1 MTAMNRFVRVF
12 TLAAGTLACSIAAI
26 AQAPVELGR
35 RSQVDLGRQAD
46 APVDLGRLFKAE
58 LSGYTEVLNPAG
70 GGAVSTPASGTF
82 TARLAP
88 TGDAI
93 EYELSYKDLIG
104 NVTQS
109 HIHFGQ
115 TGTTGGIMV
124 WLCETPPDF
133 NDPTDRAPTCPAAG
147 TVSGQI
153 TSASIIGPASQGIAA
168 GEFEEVVKALQ
179 AGSAYVNV
187 HTTSFPPG
195 EIRGQVK

>member
-1 MTAMNRFVRVF
+1 MKAMRPCVLVL
-12 TLAAGTLACSIAAI
+12 TLAAVGSTATI
-26 AQAPVELGR
+26 AQTRGELDR
-35 RSQVDLGRQAD
+35 RSQVDPDRVAE
-46 APVDLGRLFKAE
+46 APVDLGRLFRAD
-58 LSGYTEVLNPAG
+58 LSGYNEVLNPAG

-82 TARLAP
+82 TARLSAN
-88 TGDAI
+88 GDAI
-93 EYELSYKDLIG
+93 EYELSYSDLIG

-133 NDPTDRAPTCPAAG
+133 NDPTDRAPTCLASG
-147 TVSGQI
+147 TVRGEI
-153 TSASIIGPASQGIAA
+153 TSASVIGPASQGIAA
-168 GEFEEVVKALQ
+168 GEFEEMVKALQ